1 MESICGADCS
11 ICEYGKNAGCQG
23 CKNTNG
29 CPFGSQCFIAK
40 IILEDG
46 MEKYENLQ
54 KQLLQEINSLCVEGM
69 PKVAQ
74 LFPLNGVF
82 VNLAYPLPNGNHVS
96 FLNDNETYLG
106 SQVVSQKDSQNCF
119 GIVANLEF
127 ILVCTYSAGG
137 ENPALILFQ
146 KRGKN

>member
-29 CPFGSQCFIAK
+29 CPFGKQCFIAK

-46 MEKYENLQ
+46 MEKYEEVQ

-69 PKVAQ
+69 PEVTQ
-74 LFPLNGVF
+74 LFPLNGAF
-82 VNLAYPLPNGNHVS
+82 INMDYPLPNGNTVP
-96 FLNDNETYLG
+96 FLNNNEAYLG
-106 SQVVSQKDSQNCF
+106 SQVVSQKNSQKCF
-119 GIVANLEF
+119 GIAANLEF
-127 ILVCTYSAGG
+127 ILVSEYSAGG
-137 ENPALILFQ
+137 ENPALILF
-146 KRGKN
+146 KRRL